1 MGNCGSGR
9 DEYKK
14 DNSFLNGGRRS
25 PTPVDFVPDGIFTP
39 IKKVNNSS
47 STTIIEKPR
56 TKRFETGS
64 SKILF

>member
-9 DEYKK
+9 GDDK
-14 DNSFLNGGRRS
+14 DKSFLEGGRRS

-39 IKKVNNSS
+39 IKKGNKSP
-47 STTIIEKPR
+47 STSRIKKPR